1 MYSSCSRWP
10 GLTETDNSNATVI
23 LRNATVLLCNATV
36 LLHNATVLLRNATV
50 LLRNATVLL
59 RNVTVLRTIFKSYLN
74 YHHSSANSVWVCAES
89 SEISW
94 ALYLHLTNVK
104 HRTTISLAISKHVHT
119 FICEK
124 KIELISTYNI
134 INTLFT
140 QVWMDGAPKGK
151 TQMHLEY
158 IHLGARSKKSLNVG
172 HAFGSS
178 LCCCSFFFFFWCVER
193 SVMTSNIPWPSRLLY
208 VLIKAFQESTG
219 TQTNC
224 KLTDWQQKISW

>member
-36 LLHNATVLLRNATV
+36 LLHNATVLLRNATVLLRNATV

-124 KIELISTYNI
+124 KIELISTDNLLTLYSHKFEWTHPPRVKPKCTWNI
-134 INTLFT
+134 FTLAL
-140 QVWMDGAPKGK
+140 DPN
-151 TQMHLEY
+151 
-158 IHLGARSKKSLNVG
+158 ICKKSLNVG
-172 HAFGSS
+172 HAFGLS
-178 LCCCSFFFFFWCVER
+178 LCCCSLFFWCVER
-193 SVMTSNIPWPSRLLY
+193 SVMTSSIP
-208 VLIKAFQESTG
+208 
-219 TQTNC
+219 
-224 KLTDWQQKISW
+224 

>member
-59 RNVTVLRTIFKSYLN
+59 RNATVLLRNVTVLRTIFKSYLN
-74 YHHSSANSVWVCAES
+74 YHHSSANSVWVCAE
-89 SEISW
+89 SW

-140 QVWMDGAPKGK
+140 QV
-151 TQMHLEY
+151 
-158 IHLGARSKKSLNVG
+158 
-172 HAFGSS
+172 
-178 LCCCSFFFFFWCVER
+178 
-193 SVMTSNIPWPSRLLY
+193 
-208 VLIKAFQESTG
+208 
-219 TQTNC
+219 
-224 KLTDWQQKISW
+224 